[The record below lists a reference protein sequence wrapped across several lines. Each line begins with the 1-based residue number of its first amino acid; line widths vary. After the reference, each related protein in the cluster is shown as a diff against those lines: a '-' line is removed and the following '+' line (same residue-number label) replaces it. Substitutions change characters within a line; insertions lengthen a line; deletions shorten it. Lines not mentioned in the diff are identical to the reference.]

1 MNYRADTHGK
11 EFVAEHDIGSS
22 DGKKTRPQRVDGAPR
37 CGHVVGWG
45 KDAPPCEG
53 EKKLK

>member
-1 MNYRADTHGK
+1 MNYHADTHGK

-22 DGKKTRPQRVDGAPR
+22 DGKKTRPQRVDGAPH
-37 CGHVVGWG
+37 CGHVAGWG